1 MKQFSIRL
9 DNDNYDALKQI
20 SDSNNIAIGK
30 ILNFL
35 VKKYLLDNAENF
47 NDMPFIKIQHTKDK
61 NTKIIKIS
69 LTDKEYKILKQ
80 RQKIHLHSSMTQE
93 VKYYILNAIYNDKI
107 INQLELNALALTRA
121 EIHKIGVNINQI
133 ARAINNNEIKE
144 ISKSLGTDIEILQEK
159 IAELKDKIN
168 NIIENRNIVMS

>member
-9 DNDNYDALKQI
+9 DNDNYDVLKQI

-35 VKKYLLDNAENF
+35 VKKYLLDNTENF
-47 NDMPFIKIQHTKDK
+47 NDIPFIQIQYTKDK

-80 RQKIHLHSSMTQE
+80 RQKIHLHSSLSQE
-93 VKYYILNAIYNDKI
+93 VKYYVLNAIYNNKI
-107 INQLELNALALTRA
+107 INQLELNALAITRA
-121 EIHKIGVNINQI
+121 EIHKIGININQI
-133 ARAINNNEIKE
+133 AKALNNKENKNFAESFGDNLEALQIK
-144 ISKSLGTDIEILQEK
+144 IS
-159 IAELKDKIN
+159 ELKDKIN
-168 NIIENRNIVMS
+168 AVIENRKFVIS